1 MKATGPG
8 QSALLLLDVIAVLNT
23 RQIPYAII
31 GAFAASFH
39 GIVRASMDADAL
51 ISLKSGQA
59 DVQAL
64 TEDFRKAGLLPS
76 YRKGNVRDPVGA
88 VVNIEDGFGNRVDLL
103 MNIQGMTD
111 AVFSRTI
118 ETEFMGARIRVIGV
132 EDFVA
137 MKIFAGGQKDL
148 NDATGVLQVSH
159 DRINRT
165 LLKELVRPYGKGAL
179 ATLESLL
186 KEARAGRGN
195 RG

>member
-1 MKATGPG
+1 
-8 QSALLLLDVIAVLNT
+8 
-23 RQIPYAII
+23 
-31 GAFAASFH
+31 
-39 GIVRASMDADAL
+39 
-51 ISLKSGQA
+51 
-59 DVQAL
+59 
-64 TEDFRKAGLLPS
+64 
-76 YRKGNVRDPVGA
+76 
-88 VVNIEDGFGNRVDLL
+88 

-118 ETEFMGARIRVIGV
+118 EAEFMGARIRVIGV

-159 DRINRT
+159 DRIDRT